1 MRILSFIAGA
11 GDMLCGSC
19 LRDNALAG
27 ELRRQGHDVIL
38 TPLYTPVRT
47 DEKDQTEGPV
57 FLGGISIY
65 LEQTVPL
72 FRRTP
77 KFLDA
82 IWDSPAV
89 IRAFTGRGVE
99 VDPESLGALTVSILR
114 GKQGH
119 QAKEIE
125 HLCRW
130 VAELPRPD
138 LVALPYT
145 LLIALARPLREAAR
159 ARVVCT
165 LQGEEL
171 FLEGLREPWRSD
183 ALTLIRERVGDV
195 DAFIAVSQWERKFMS
210 GYLGIPERQ
219 IHVVPLGIDT
229 TGFGPAI
236 ETPAGEPKLGFLARI
251 APEKGL
257 HLLADAV
264 RLVRAQM
271 PVSLEVAGYLPPE
284 HRGYLAEQEAKLP
297 GILHYR
303 GAPDREGKIRFLQ
316 QLSVFSTPCTF
327 DEPKGLPTLEAMACG
342 VPVVVPRRGAFPEM
356 IEATGGGLLVEPDSA
371 EAIAAGLLSILRD
384 PDAARKL
391 SLAGR
396 AAVHS
401 DWTLKRMASRT
412 AEVYESIL
420 GASGPHDTRSD
431 GE

>member
-1 MRILSFIAGA
+1 MAAERRLMRILSFIAGA
-11 GDMLCGSC
+11 GNMLCGSC

-47 DEKDQTEGPV
+47 DEKDQTDSQV

-82 IWDSPAV
+82 IWDSPTV

-99 VDPESLGALTVSILR
+99 VDPDSLGALTVSILR
-114 GKQGH
+114 GEKGN

-138 LVALPYT
+138 LIALPYT
-145 LLIALARPLREAAR
+145 LLIALAGPLRRAAK
-159 ARVVCT
+159 APVVCT

-171 FLEGLREPWRSD
+171 FLEGMREPWR
-183 ALTLIRERVGDV
+183 AEARQLIRERVDDI
-195 DAFIAVSQWERKFMS
+195 DAFIAVSGFERHFMS
-210 GYLGIPERQ
+210 GHLRIPQDR
-219 IHVVPLGIDT
+219 IHVVRLGINT
-229 TGFGPAI
+229 AGFGA
-236 ETPAGEPKLGFLARI
+236 TTDGARGEPKVGFLARI

-257 HLLADAV
+257 HVLAAAV
-264 RLVRAQM
+264 KLVREKL
-271 PVSLEVAGYLPPE
+271 PVSLEVAGYLPQE
-284 HRGYLAEQEAKLP
+284 HRGYLAEQEASLP
-297 GILHYR
+297 GILRYH
-303 GAPDREGKIRFLQ
+303 GTPDRAGKIGFLQ

-327 DEPKGLPTLEAMACG
+327 DEPKGFPAVEAMACG

-356 IEATGGGLLVEPDSA
+356 IEATSGGILVDPDSPAALADGLLRVLENKELARQLS
-371 EAIAAGLLSILRD
+371 EAGHT
-384 PDAARKL
+384 
-391 SLAGR
+391 
-396 AAVHS
+396 AVHAE
-401 DWTLKRMASRT
+401 WTLARMAART
-412 AEVYESIL
+412 AEVYE
-420 GASGPHDTRSD
+420 GVVRAARV
-431 GE
+431 

>member
-1 MRILSFIAGA
+1 
-11 GDMLCGSC
+11 MLCGSC

-47 DEKDQTEGPV
+47 DEKDQTGGRV
-57 FLGGISIY
+57 FLGGISVY

-99 VDPESLGALTVSILR
+99 VDPDSLGALTVSILR
-114 GKQGH
+114 GEQGN

-130 VAELPRPD
+130 VAELPHPD

-145 LLIALARPLREAAR
+145 LLIALAEPLRRAAK
-159 ARVVCT
+159 APVVCT

-171 FLEGLREPWRSD
+171 FLEGLRAPWKPE
-183 ALTLIRERVGDV
+183 ALRLIRERVHDV
-195 DAFIAVSQWERKFMS
+195 DAFIAVSNWERQFMS
-210 GYLGIPERQ
+210 RYLGIRESR
-219 IHVVPLGIDT
+219 IRVVPLGIDAA
-229 TGFGPAI
+229 GFGPGQG
-236 ETPAGEPKLGFLARI
+236 PPRGEPKIGFLARI

-257 HLLADAV
+257 HVLVDAV
-264 RLVRAQM
+264 KLLREKTA
-271 PVSLEVAGYLPPE
+271 VSLEAAGYLPPE

-297 GILHYR
+297 GVLRHH
-303 GAPDREGKIRFLQ
+303 GTPDREGKIRFLQ
-316 QLSVFSTPCTF
+316 QLSAFSTPCTF

-342 VPVVVPRRGAFPEM
+342 VPVVAPRRGAFPEM
-356 IEATGGGLLVEPDSA
+356 IEAAGGGILVEPDSPVALA
-371 EAIAAGLLSILRD
+371 EGLLRVLEN
-384 PDAARKL
+384 PDLARRL
-391 SLAGR
+391 SGAGH
-396 AAVHS
+396 AAVHA
-401 DWTLKRMASRT
+401 DWTLERMAART
-412 AEVYESIL
+412 AEAYSEIVH
-420 GASGPHDTRSD
+420 AAAK
-431 GE
+431 